1 MKKIN
6 WEQMLPTQILLKDSY
21 DKNFHIKDIFNE
33 SRNNNQ
39 VSIEIFESQR
49 ERLFWQVFKFE
60 KLEIEDNFIVVEKKY
75 EEGKTMRLQDDLV
88 WKETKNLNFEEI

>member
-75 EEGKTMRLQDDLV
+75 EEGKTMRL
-88 WKETKNLNFEEI
+88 